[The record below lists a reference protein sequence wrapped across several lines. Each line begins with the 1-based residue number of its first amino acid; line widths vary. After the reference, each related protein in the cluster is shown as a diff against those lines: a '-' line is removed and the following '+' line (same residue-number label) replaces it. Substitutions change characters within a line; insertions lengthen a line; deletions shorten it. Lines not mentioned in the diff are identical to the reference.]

1 MAVSALRPW
10 WRALLPALAVPA
22 GVGAVSL
29 LQLTLA
35 PGWGEWGIVPRAW
48 RGLVGIALAP
58 LLHGDAAHLA
68 SNLLPMTL
76 LLLAASQLYPS
87 FWRGGL
93 AWVWLGGGALVW
105 LAARPGTHLGGSGLV
120 FGLTGVLLVSGLIRR
135 ERAAMTAAM
144 LALFL
149 NQGLIWGML
158 PLNGAVSYEAHAYS
172 FAVGAAVAIAYRR
185 HDCPPPE
192 DEADDDAPDPDDP
205 GPWNYQRHLAPH
217 QRPQHPPQQP

>member
-1 MAVSALRPW
+1 MAAARAQAW
-10 WRALLPALAVPA
+10 WRPLLPALAVPV

-35 PGWGEWGIVPRAW
+35 PGLGEWGIVPRAW
-48 RGLVGIALAP
+48 RGLFGIALAP

-76 LLLAASQLYPS
+76 LLLAAAQLYPS
-87 FWRGGL
+87 FWLGGL

-120 FGLTGVLLVSGLIRR
+120 FGLTGLLLVSGLLRR

-158 PLNGAVSYEAHAYS
+158 PLNRDVSWEAHAYS
-172 FAVGAAVAIAYRR
+172 FAVGAAVATAYRHR
-185 HDCPPPE
+185 DRPP
-192 DEADDDAPDPDDP
+192 DDDDDAPDDPPDPDDP

-217 QRPQHPPQQP
+217 QRPPRSDA